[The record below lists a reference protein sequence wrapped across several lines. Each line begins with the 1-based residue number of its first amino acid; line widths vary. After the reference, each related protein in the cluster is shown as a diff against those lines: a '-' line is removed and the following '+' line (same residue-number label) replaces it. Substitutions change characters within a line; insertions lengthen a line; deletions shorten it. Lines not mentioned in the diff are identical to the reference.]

1 MGVPPPPGGLYK
13 EMTRSPLLKIV
24 NQCLSYSPESRAH
37 LFLAN
42 RKLPTHLI
50 KTLSLYYHVIF
61 WFCWSWSV
69 FVCLFFVYLTCAF
82 ICLGGRDEMINYGL
96 MKGPRGAPLLCWPPI
111 SPFWS
116 FRNWATPLAAREVNW
131 HVPLRFVS
139 YTCIP
144 VVNSGESIGVT
155 GSLSREIKYLVF

>member
-1 MGVPPPPGGLYK
+1 MYGSTPPPGGLYK

-50 KTLSLYYHVIF
+50 KTFSLYYHVIF
-61 WFCWSWSV
+61 WFCWSCFS
-69 FVCLFFVYLTCAF
+69 FCLFVF
-82 ICLGGRDEMINYGL
+82 CLSDLCLHMFGWARWDDQLWSDE
-96 MKGPRGAPLLCWPPI
+96 GATWCICWPPI

-116 FRNWATPLAAREVNW
+116 FRNWATPLAARDVNW

-144 VVNSGESIGVT
+144 VVNNGESIGVT